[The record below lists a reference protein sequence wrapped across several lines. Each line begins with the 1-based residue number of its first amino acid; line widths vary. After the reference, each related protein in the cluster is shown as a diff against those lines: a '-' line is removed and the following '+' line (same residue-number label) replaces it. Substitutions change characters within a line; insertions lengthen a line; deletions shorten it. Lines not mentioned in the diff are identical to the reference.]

1 METITFYKDNKVD
14 GRFEKNVD
22 EIIRE
27 FYQTEESKWDM
38 PFDRL
43 ILNHMSLNYG
53 SFEMTNIDWD
63 NLYNSKRNYNKLL

>member
-27 FYQTEESKWDM
+27 FYQTEESEWDM

>member
-53 SFEMTNIDWD
+53 SFEMTDIDWN

>member
-27 FYQTEESKWDM
+27 FYQTEESEWDM

-53 SFEMTNIDWD
+53 SFEITDIDWN

>member
-27 FYQTEESKWDM
+27 FYQTEESEWDM

-53 SFEMTNIDWD
+53 SFEMTDIDWN